1 MTDIH
6 LHAFDTHKYVKELQ
20 GTGFNE
26 SQAEVI
32 VRSLLESREYN
43 FSKLATRDQLT
54 MLENSMNN
62 RFENVD
68 KEIKRVEE
76 RFISEITTAK
86 NEFKTEIFSV
96 KNELKAEVLSFK
108 NELKAEIS
116 NAQLTI
122 LKWIIP
128 CFITTIGMII
138 GILIK
143 LL

>member
-43 FSKLATRDQLT
+43 FSKLATRYQLT
-54 MLENSMNN
+54 MLENSMSNKLENIENSMNN
-62 RFENVD
+62 RFEAIEGKLDFKIDNLRN
-68 KEIKRVEE
+68 EIKV
-76 RFISEITTAK
+76 
-86 NEFKTEIFSV
+86 
-96 KNELKAEVLSFK
+96 
-108 NELKAEIS
+108 EIS

-122 LKWIIP
+122 LKWMIP

>member
-54 MLENSMNN
+54 MLDNSMSN
-62 RFENVD
+62 RFENID
-68 KEIKRVEE
+68 KEIKRIEE

-96 KNELKAEVLSFK
+96 K